1 MGRIKKLT
9 EGRAYEIIWIDNNVP
24 DQESGWLEKEYSK
37 EYSRD
42 NSSAV
47 VRSCGI
53 LYAQDGT
60 FLTLVGDCDVGEVQ
74 ATMRL
79 IKIFKPCIVSIYE
92 LSPKTIYKSKGLS
105 NAIKKA

>member
-1 MGRIKKLT
+1 MVRIKKLT
-9 EGRAYEIIWIDNNVP
+9 EGKAYEIIWMDNNVP
-24 DQESGWLEKEYSK
+24 DQESGWLEQDYCK

-47 VRSCGI
+47 VRSCGF
-53 LYAQDGT
+53 LFAQDGT

-79 IKIFKPCIVSIYE
+79 IKIFKPCIVSIAE
-92 LSPKTIYKSKGLS
+92 LSPKPVYTSKGLT